1 MNFSGFDEITN
12 SNQVV
17 SSDLPSS
24 AADNGASNQTDD
36 LGNKSQ
42 IRITFGAIPDM
53 GSIERYLCASSQEGD
68 AYACDYKGNRNVR
81 VSQQR
86 YNQCLNIY

>member
-1 MNFSGFDEITN
+1 M
-12 SNQVV
+12 V

-24 AADNGASNQTDD
+24 AADNLASNQTDD

-68 AYACDYKGNRNVR
+68 AYAYD
-81 VSQQR
+81 
-86 YNQCLNIY
+86 